1 MIFKSVTKINRL
13 IFKRMSNIYLKVTI
27 EKALRTPNFDLLS
40 LKSLFL
46 LQLQN
51 QRSGIKIFRK
61 FFIILT
67 LKGIMTF

>member
-1 MIFKSVTKINRL
+1 MIFSSATKINRL

-40 LKSLFL
+40 LKSLLL

-61 FFIILT
+61 CFIILT

>member
-1 MIFKSVTKINRL
+1 MIFSSVTKINRL

-27 EKALRTPNFDLLS
+27 EKELRTPNFDLLS
-40 LKSLFL
+40 LKSLLL

>member
-1 MIFKSVTKINRL
+1 
-13 IFKRMSNIYLKVTI
+13 MSNIYLKVTI
-27 EKALRTPNFDLLS
+27 EKVLRTPNFDLLS
-40 LKSLFL
+40 LKSLLL

>member
-1 MIFKSVTKINRL
+1 MIFSSVTKINRL

-27 EKALRTPNFDLLS
+27 EKALLTPNFDLLS
-40 LKSLFL
+40 LKSLLL

>member
-1 MIFKSVTKINRL
+1 
-13 IFKRMSNIYLKVTI
+13 MSNIYLKVTI
-27 EKALRTPNFDLLS
+27 EKVLRTPNFDLLS

>member
-1 MIFKSVTKINRL
+1 
-13 IFKRMSNIYLKVTI
+13 MSNIYLKVTI
-27 EKALRTPNFDLLS
+27 EKALLTPNFDLLS
-40 LKSLFL
+40 LKSLLL